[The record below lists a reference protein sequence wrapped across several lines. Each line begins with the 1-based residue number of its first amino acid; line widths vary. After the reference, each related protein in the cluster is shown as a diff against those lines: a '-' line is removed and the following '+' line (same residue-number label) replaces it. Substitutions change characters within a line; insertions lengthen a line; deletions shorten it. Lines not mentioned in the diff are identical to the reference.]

1 MAKILKTEDQNN
13 ALATINKNLKSVASI
28 NSILSSK
35 DDTGEL
41 IYIVAGDK
49 LKLPVPVTQITP
61 LLTGIRKAMADEVKQ
76 QMIDIASAMAGKV
89 VAASIDTKIQ
99 DSLVEET
106 LKEVG
111 DKTWQS

>member
-41 IYIVAGDK
+41 IYIVSGDK

-61 LLTGIRKAMADEVKQ
+61 LLTGIRKAMSDEVKQ
-76 QMIDIASAMAGKV
+76 LSKQYFINLDNDDLKILQGKT
-89 VAASIDTKIQ
+89 SIG
-99 DSLVEET
+99 ET
-106 LKEVG
+106 YE
-111 DKTWQS
+111 QSNT

>member
-76 QMIDIASAMAGKV
+76 LSKQYFINLDNNDMNILQGKT
-89 VAASIDTKIQ
+89 SIG
-99 DSLVEET
+99 ET
-106 LKEVG
+106 YE
-111 DKTWQS
+111 QSNT

>member
-13 ALATINKNLKSVASI
+13 ALTTINKNLKSVASI

-76 QMIDIASAMAGKV
+76 LSKQYFINLDKDDMNILQGKT
-89 VAASIDTKIQ
+89 SIG
-99 DSLVEET
+99 ET
-106 LKEVG
+106 YE
-111 DKTWQS
+111 QSNT

>member
-1 MAKILKTEDQNN
+1 MAKILKTEDQNK
-13 ALATINKNLKSVASI
+13 ALATINRNLKAVASI

-76 QMIDIASAMAGKV
+76 LSKQYFINLDNDDLKILQGKT
-89 VAASIDTKIQ
+89 SIG
-99 DSLVEET
+99 ET
-106 LKEVG
+106 YE
-111 DKTWQS
+111 QSNT

>member
-41 IYIVAGDK
+41 IYIIAGDK
-49 LKLPVPVTQITP
+49 LKLPVPVVQITP
-61 LLTGIRKAMADEVKQ
+61 LLTGIRKTMADEAKQ
-76 QMIDIASAMAGKV
+76 LSKQYFINLDRDDISILQGKTV
-89 VAASIDTKIQ
+89 LG
-99 DSLVEET
+99 DSYE
-106 LKEVG
+106 
-111 DKTWQS
+111 QSSP

>member
-76 QMIDIASAMAGKV
+76 LSKQYFINLDKDDMNILQGKT
-89 VAASIDTKIQ
+89 SIG
-99 DSLVEET
+99 ET
-106 LKEVG
+106 YE
-111 DKTWQS
+111 QSNT